1 MSEIVKT
8 TAFKNRRHI
17 GDPIN
22 AVKVF
27 NDKEADEICLLDI
40 DATRFYKGPDYDRI
54 EKIVSEAFM
63 PVTYGGGVNA
73 LKHFERLFSIGN

>member
-1 MSEIVKT
+1 MNLIRVIPFHIVRRGLVKT
-8 TAFKNRRHI
+8 TAFKNRRYI
-17 GDPIN
+17 KRLIN

-40 DATRFYKGPDYDRI
+40 DATRFYKEPDYDRI

-63 PVTYGGGVNA
+63 PVRMEEELT
-73 LKHFERLFSIGN
+73 L